1 MSNISKI
8 NGFQIT
14 AESASF
20 ATTASY
26 VLNGGVGSTFPY
38 TGSALITGSLGITG
52 SLTTTSDVVISGS
65 LTTNGN
71 ITNVGNGADI
81 QLEVNSVIATANT
94 WDFTN
99 TGTSSGAGLVLPLT
113 EPSSPQLGSFYYDGT
128 RLNIWNGSGWDKFS
142 PD

>member
-1 MSNISKI
+1 MANEFIIKRGYISQGDSSI
-8 NGFQIT
+8 I
-14 AESASF
+14 
-20 ATTASY
+20 
-26 VLNGGVGSTFPY
+26 
-38 TGSALITGSLGITG
+38 G

-81 QLEVNSVIATANT
+81 QLDVNSVTATANT

>member
-1 MSNISKI
+1 MPNEFKI
-8 NGFQIT
+8 RNGF
-14 AESASF
+14 
-20 ATTASY
+20 
-26 VLNGGVGSTFPY
+26 LST
-38 TGSALITGSLGITG
+38 GNSQITG

-113 EPSSPQLGSFYYDGT
+113 EPSSPQLGSFYYNGAQ
-128 RLNIWNGSGWDKFS
+128 LNIWNGSGWKQFS

>member
-1 MSNISKI
+1 MPNEFKI
-8 NGFQIT
+8 RNGF
-14 AESASF
+14 
-20 ATTASY
+20 
-26 VLNGGVGSTFPY
+26 LST
-38 TGSALITGSLGITG
+38 GNSQITG

-81 QLEVNSVIATANT
+81 QLDVNSVTATANT